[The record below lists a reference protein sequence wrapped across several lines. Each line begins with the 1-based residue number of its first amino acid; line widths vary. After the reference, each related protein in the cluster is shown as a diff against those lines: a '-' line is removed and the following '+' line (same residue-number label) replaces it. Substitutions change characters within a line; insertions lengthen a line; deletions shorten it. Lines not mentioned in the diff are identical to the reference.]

1 MLEIRLFGTGSAH
14 FQQRSLDGF
23 PGTLPYHLLCF
34 LLLNRHLH
42 HHRERLAAIFW
53 GDYPTST
60 SRKRLRDS
68 LWRLR
73 QSLESIGAPV
83 GDLLAID
90 EESVSF
96 QAEEGYWLD
105 IEVFENVIHSYQDIP
120 GDQLDAGAAQELEAA
135 ADLYVGDLL
144 EGIYEDWCLNDRER
158 LNLYFVSALNKLM
171 IYHGSVGNYERAI
184 IYGEKILAQ
193 DDTREKVH
201 RQLMRL
207 HWLSG
212 ERNMALAQYERCA
225 QTLQESLAI
234 KPMPATR
241 RLYESMR
248 RNEFQPSPVMGEA
261 LGTGQLLEAADPQD
275 HPLIEHALRR
285 LRQLEEVLEQTRAEL
300 RRVEQLINQGLAG
313 RSRS

>member
-1 MLEIRLFGTGSAH
+1 MLEIRLFGTGSAY
-14 FQQRSLDGF
+14 FQQRPLDGF

-34 LLLNRHLH
+34 LLLNRNLN

-73 QSLESIGAPV
+73 HSLEAIGAPV
-83 GDLLAID
+83 DELLVID

-96 QAEEGYWLD
+96 HAEDGYWLD
-105 IEVFENVIHSYQDIP
+105 IEEFENAINGYQDVS
-120 GDQLDAGAAQELEAA
+120 GDQLDARSARDLEAA

-158 LNLYFVSALNKLM
+158 FNLYFVSALNKLM
-171 IYHGSVGNYERAI
+171 IYHGSVENYERAI

-193 DDTREKVH
+193 DNTREKVH

-225 QTLQESLAI
+225 QILRESLAI

-248 RNEFQPSPVMGEA
+248 KNEFRPAPVEGVA
-261 LGTGQLLEAADPQD
+261 IGSIDFLEAADPAD
-275 HPLIEHALRR
+275 HPLIEHALTR

-300 RRVEQLINQGLAG
+300 RRVERLISQGLAG